1 MHMLRTSLFAA
12 LGLGALAGA
21 ASANG
26 FFVYEHDARWTGR
39 ASAATATTD
48 GPSSILFNPGGL
60 ALGEGFNFTLGAAA
74 LSVRG
79 SYYDTNDNR
88 TDTDGSPVVVP
99 SAFVSW
105 RLNDMIAVGFGAH
118 LPFGLSAS
126 WPDDHPQA
134 DTIQDEALRTY
145 FLTPSVGV
153 NLDKQVPGLSLGA
166 GLDLVPATVTLERA
180 IIFPGARGSAEL
192 GGDAFGVGG
201 RFGVMYRPPMLNR
214 LHVGA
219 MWRSQVNLDF
229 EGTGDF
235 DIDPSFRPQ
244 LPPDGDI
251 STSISLPQSVTG
263 GVAFDATPELQLELN
278 AMWMDWSVFKELR
291 INLPGGTA
299 SVAPQNYEDTVT
311 IRAGGEYALANRKA
325 AVRLGYIY
333 DPTPIPGSTIT
344 AQLPDADRHIIT
356 AGGSYKLG
364 NYMLN
369 LGLIWLPATSQE
381 TEDDEYMPV
390 FKGKYEVAAYVA
402 NFSITGTLGK

>member
-1 MHMLRTSLFAA
+1 MHMLRNTLFAT
-12 LGLGALAGA
+12 LGLGAFAGA

-60 ALGEGFNFTLGAAA
+60 ALGEGFNFTAGVAA
-74 LSVRG
+74 LTVTA
-79 SYYDTNDNR
+79 SYYDTSDNGTT
-88 TDTDGSPVVVP
+88 TDSDPAIIP
-99 SAFVSW
+99 SLFASW
-105 RLNDMIAVGFGAH
+105 RLNDMIAVGFGMH
-118 LPFGLSAS
+118 LPFGLGAS

-134 DTIQDEALRTY
+134 DTIQDETLRTY

-153 NLDKQVPGLSLGA
+153 NLGKQVPGLSLGA

-180 IIFPGARGSAEL
+180 IIFPGARGNAEL

-201 RFGVMYRPPMLNR
+201 RFGVMYQPPMLKR

-263 GVAFDATPELQLELN
+263 GVAFDATPELQLEVN
-278 AMWMDWSVFKELR
+278 AMWLDWSVFNELR
-291 INLPGGTA
+291 INLPDGSA
-299 SVAPQNYEDTVT
+299 SVAPQNYKDTVT
-311 IRAGGEYALANRKA
+311 IRAGAEYALANRKA

-333 DPTPIPGSTIT
+333 DPTPIPGETIT
-344 AQLPDADRHIIT
+344 AQLPDADRHIFT
-356 AGGSYKLG
+356 SGGSYHLG
-364 NYMLN
+364 NFMLN
-369 LGLIWLPATSQE
+369 LGLIYLPTVSQTTS
-381 TEDDEYMPV
+381 DAEYMPV
-390 FKGKYEVAAYVA
+390 FKGKYEVSALAA
-402 NFSITGTLGK
+402 NISITGTLGK